1 MGGEQ
6 PTQDMQPES
15 DREVAMLP
23 RKTPHPTLHPPPAA
37 DGSGVVVGSLTL
49 TLLHLS
55 GGINK

>member
-1 MGGEQ
+1 
-6 PTQDMQPES
+6 MQPES
-15 DREVAMLP
+15 DREVAMPP

-37 DGSGVVVGSLTL
+37 DGSGVVLGSLSL